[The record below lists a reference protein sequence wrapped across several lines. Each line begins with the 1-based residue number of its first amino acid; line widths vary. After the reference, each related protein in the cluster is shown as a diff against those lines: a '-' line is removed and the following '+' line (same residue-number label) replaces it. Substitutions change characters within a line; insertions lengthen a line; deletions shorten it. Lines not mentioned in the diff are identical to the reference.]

1 MAEQIQVLPTTQN
14 QIFHPFSQENPLQPG
29 TGLGLAIV
37 SSIVASENVGGK
49 VDVSSEEGVGTEIK
63 VTFLAEMSEDGANV
77 HPPEMQPFKAEG
89 SDTLPTI
96 SLRGFSVPHRGT
108 KLLKSTICTYLQ
120 SWFGLQIVD
129 GGDIVLLNEETGPVM
144 AATEAQDISRP
155 FIILSSARGNAMILA
170 IANDHER
177 IGGFCRILY
186 KPSGPS
192 RLRAM
197 LKLGIHAV
205 AIAKSRTQLP
215 SAVSKDDGPGE
226 ERVRSNS
233 YIIRRN
239 SEEANATKAIRPHL
253 FQRSSTTPVPMFL
266 LSPSADGL
274 ELADRVSSD
283 APGPTIAVGNG
294 GTLLKASLGPLNP
307 ERRFRVLVVED
318 NNILR
323 TLL

>member
-1 MAEQIQVLPTTQN
+1 
-14 QIFHPFSQENPLQPG
+14 
-29 TGLGLAIV
+29 
-37 SSIVASENVGGK
+37 
-49 VDVSSEEGVGTEIK
+49 
-63 VTFLAEMSEDGANV
+63 MSKDEANV
-77 HPPEMQPFKAEG
+77 HPPEMQPFKAEE

-96 SLRGFSVPHRGT
+96 SLVGFSVPHRGT
-108 KLLKSTICTYLQ
+108 ELLKNTICTYLQ
-120 SWFGLQIVD
+120 SWLGLQILD
-129 GGDIVLLNEETGPVM
+129 RGDIVLLNEETGPVV
-144 AATEAQDISRP
+144 AATEARDTSRP

-215 SAVSKDDGPGE
+215 LAVSKCDGPGE
-226 ERVRSNS
+226 ERVRSNP

-239 SEEANATKAIRPHL
+239 SEEANATQTIRPSL

-266 LSPSADGL
+266 LSPTADAL
-274 ELADRVSSD
+274 ELVDRVNLD
-283 APGPTIAVGNG
+283 AASPTIAVGNG
-294 GTLLKASLGPLNP
+294 GSLLKASVGSLNP